1 MRLYR
6 DFLRLRHQFPN
17 KQGRS
22 LLRRWTTVLFTA
34 RQGQYEELQRSHG
47 VQAADKKAA
56 EWRVEAKEDYGKCN
70 NVNKKPMQDSMLT
83 MMYFV
88 VFNGSR
94 GMEEALGK
102 G

>member
-1 MRLYR
+1 MSGRQETMRLYR

-56 EWRVEAKEDYGKCN
+56 EWRVEAKEDYEVWKRLSERDEHGRRKVINDILKAEGK
-70 NVNKKPMQDSMLT
+70 
-83 MMYFV
+83 
-88 VFNGSR
+88 
-94 GMEEALGK
+94 
-102 G
+102 